1 MIKQKEKVAVIG
13 AGITGLLAAYM
24 IVKRGFPVTVFD
36 RQPFPPLNASSIA
49 GGMLAPYSEIENMPY
64 AYAEAGLSGIN
75 IWKEILADKPDV
87 FFRQEGSLIVAHRD
101 DQYMIERFA
110 QHLDSAGEPWEHVG
124 KDTIETL
131 EPDLHRF
138 QQGIYLPREAHIHPL
153 QAMEALGECLKKK
166 GMEILQQD
174 IMPQGLLN
182 DFDRVVDC
190 RGYAA
195 EAQDPDLR
203 GIKGEIILIRAEN
216 FRLLRPVRLMHPRYP
231 LYIIPRPDNVF
242 AVGATAI
249 ESAGDDQLVCVR
261 SALELLSAVYSLN
274 DNLAYAR
281 VLSLSSGIRPAY
293 PDNLPR
299 IKISEEGRYIQCNGL
314 FRHGYLLSPV
324 IGKCVAHYL
333 ETGEQDEFF
342 PLFSGRFNHALR

>member
-1 MIKQKEKVAVIG
+1 MTKQKEKVAVIG
-13 AGITGLLAAYM
+13 AGVTGLLTACM
-24 IVKRGFPVTVFD
+24 IARKGFPVTVFD

-49 GGMLAPYSEIENMPY
+49 GGMLAPFSEIETMPF
-64 AYAEAGLSGIN
+64 AYAEAGLNGIK

-101 DQYMIERFA
+101 DQYMIERFMR
-110 QHLDSAGEPWEHVG
+110 HLDSAGELWKRVDR
-124 KDTIETL
+124 KSIEML

-138 QQGIYLPREAHIHPL
+138 DQGIYLPREAHIHPL
-153 QAMEALGECLKKK
+153 QAMEALGAYLIKKSIK
-166 GMEILQQD
+166 ILQRNVTPQD
-174 IMPQGLLN
+174 LLG
-182 DFDRVVDC
+182 DFERVVDC

-195 EAQDPDLR
+195 EASDPDLR
-203 GIKGEIILIRAEN
+203 GIKGEIILIQTEN
-216 FRLLRPVRLMHPRYP
+216 FRLRRPVRLMHPRYP

-249 ESAGDDQLVCVR
+249 ESAGGDQLVCVR

-274 DNLAYAR
+274 DNIAYAR
-281 VLSLSSGIRPAY
+281 VLNMSSGIRPTY

-299 IKISEEGRYIQCNGL
+299 LTISENGRYIRCNGL

-342 PLFSGRFNHALR
+342 PLFSGRFNHALC